1 MSTNTKALLVMAH
14 GSRAQKANDEFKTI
28 VNQLSEYVSGYKI
41 VEPIFLE
48 LCDPSMLDAVEVLY
62 ENGIENIDIYPMF
75 FNQGKHVG
83 VDIPAQIQEC
93 LTAYPNCTITQLD
106 YFGSNSE
113 FAKIMAKHIESQG

>member
-1 MSTNTKALLVMAH
+1 MAH

-28 VNQLSEYVSGYKI
+28 VSELSEHVSGYTV

-48 LCDPSMLDAVEVLY
+48 LCDPSMLDAVKMLC
-62 ENGIENIDIYPMF
+62 ENGIENIDVYPMF

-93 LTAYPNCTITQLD
+93 LTAYPKCTIKQLD

-113 FAKIMAKHIESQG
+113 FAKMMAKHVESQG